1 MRAGETETTNSST
14 ERTLFVAP
22 ASRRR
27 FPEHTALDKYAGETP
42 APQNRAKILSE
53 FMAIDGNED
62 ANLSTFI
69 FDNDSLVE
77 RLEFDDRSAVVIAHP
92 EGDRRCGI
100 VHENSSN
107 IRRPWEEIVSHL
119 T

>member
-14 ERTLFVAP
+14 ERTLFVA
-22 ASRRR
+22 SRRR
-27 FPEHTALDKYAGETP
+27 FPEHTALDKNAGE

-69 FDNDSLVE
+69 FGNDSLVE
-77 RLEFDDRSAVVIAHP
+77 RLEFYDRSAVVIAHP
-92 EGDRRCGI
+92 ESDRRCGI
-100 VHENSSN
+100 VDKHSSN
-107 IRRPWEEIVSHL
+107 IRGPREEVVGHL

>member
-14 ERTLFVAP
+14 ERTLFVA
-22 ASRRR
+22 SRRR
-27 FPEHTALDKYAGETP
+27 FPEHTALDKNAGE

-62 ANLSTFI
+62 PNLSTFI
-69 FDNDSLVE
+69 FCDDSLVE
-77 RLEFDDRSAVVIAHP
+77 RLEFYDRSAVVIPHP